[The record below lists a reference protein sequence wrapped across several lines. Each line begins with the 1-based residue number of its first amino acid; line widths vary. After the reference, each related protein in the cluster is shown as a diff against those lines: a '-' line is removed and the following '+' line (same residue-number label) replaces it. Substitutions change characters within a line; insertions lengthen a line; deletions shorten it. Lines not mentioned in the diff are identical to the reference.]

1 MERIDSVPREGAVRV
16 GSGFFWLAT
25 EATEALYTPAIFR
38 QLFDSLV
45 TVLGAGD

>member
-1 MERIDSVPREGAVRV
+1 MGRLAWRV
-16 GSGFFWLAT
+16 LLLWLAT
-25 EATEALYTPAIFR
+25 EETEALYTAVIFR